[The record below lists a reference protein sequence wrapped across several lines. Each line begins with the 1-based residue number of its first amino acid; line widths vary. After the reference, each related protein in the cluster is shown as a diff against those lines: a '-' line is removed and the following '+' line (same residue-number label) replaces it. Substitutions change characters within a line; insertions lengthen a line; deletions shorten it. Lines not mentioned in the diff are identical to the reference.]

1 MRLGTFI
8 LHLLFQLAVAV
19 SRVVQRG
26 IIKWGA
32 GIAQWLE
39 RRTRD

>member
-1 MRLGTFI
+1 MF
-8 LHLLFQLAVAV
+8 LLV
-19 SRVVQRG
+19 SLCYDSLSQSR
-26 IIKWGA
+26 IKVKGA